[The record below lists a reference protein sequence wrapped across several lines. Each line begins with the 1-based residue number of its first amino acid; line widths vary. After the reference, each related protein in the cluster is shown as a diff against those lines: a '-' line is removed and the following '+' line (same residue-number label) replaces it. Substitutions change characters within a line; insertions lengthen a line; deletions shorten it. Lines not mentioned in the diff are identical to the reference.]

1 MFSYRNIPQLD
12 LHGLDRDYAAIL
24 INEFIA
30 DNYKIANKYIRIVH
44 GNGQGILR
52 KTTQEVLKRNKY
64 VKEFK
69 LDMFNNGSTMVELI
83 EKH

>member
-1 MFSYRNIPQLD
+1 MFSYQNIPQLD
-12 LHGLDRDYAAIL
+12 LHGLDREYSVIL
-24 INEFIA
+24 INDFIL
-30 DNYKIANKYIRIVH
+30 DNYKLSNQYVRIVH

-52 KTTQEVLKRNKY
+52 KATQDTLNKNKY

-69 LDMFNNGSTMVELI
+69 LDMFNSGSTIVELK

>member
-1 MFSYRNIPQLD
+1 MFVYQNIPQLD

-24 INEFIA
+24 INEFII
-30 DNYKIANKYIRIVH
+30 DNYKIANKYVRIVH
-44 GNGQGILR
+44 GNGKGILR
-52 KTTQEVLKRNKY
+52 KTAQEVLRRNKY

-69 LDMFNNGSTMVELI
+69 LDMFNTGSTMVELI